1 MSAVTASTKPLT
13 TPQLFR
19 TLKADNV
26 DAKDALALAAN
37 SAQKR
42 WPMLQ
47 STRPEK
53 WLPTPKL
60 TEGEKQDRR
69 NADVVRTVARP
80 AASPLLAVP
89 SIDSR
94 IASGLSRMLFQKL
107 KSTVVAAS
115 SPAPSQPLKPIQ
127 ATTSNVQQIVYQAAP
142 VELESPA
149 EPLHADDSIQSVL
162 QRLEKH
168 PAQLSTVAQRQPSFL
183 SRLGKR

>member
-1 MSAVTASTKPLT
+1 MSTVTAGTKPLT

-19 TLKADNV
+19 TLKADSV
-26 DAKDALALAAN
+26 GAKDALAHAAN

-42 WPMLQ
+42 WPLLQ

-53 WLPTPKL
+53 WLPAPKL

-69 NADVVRTVARP
+69 NADVVRTIARP
-80 AASPLLAVP
+80 ALAPLLAVP

-107 KSTVVAAS
+107 QSTVGAAS
-115 SPAPSQPLKPIQ
+115 NAQPGQPLKPVQ
-127 ATTSNVQQIVYQAAP
+127 ATIPNAQQIVYEEAP
-142 VELESPA
+142 LEPESPA
-149 EPLHADDSIQSVL
+149 APLHAEDSIRSVL
-162 QRLEKH
+162 QRLEKGS
-168 PAQLSTVAQRQPSFL
+168 AQLATIAQRQPSFL